1 MRKVEEK
8 SISKRIQ
15 EEAEALF
22 QHCRC
27 QTRDN
32 LCIFQQREACCSA

>member
-15 EEAEALF
+15 EEAQALF
-22 QHCRC
+22 VPALSVPD
-27 QTRDN
+27 TR
-32 LCIFQQREACCSA
+32 